1 MSLKNYI
8 DRIKP
13 NFEEGG
19 KLQAFRSV
27 FEGFETFLFVPNAT
41 SKNGVNIHDAIDSYI
56 IDQTEPMEDIVRWS
70 PYAQI
75 VADIKADKK
84 RYAKTCEKR
93 AEAGRKGAQSKYN
106 SK

>member
-1 MSLKNYI
+1 M
-8 DRIKP
+8 
-13 NFEEGG
+13 
-19 KLQAFRSV
+19 A
-27 FEGFETFLFVPNAT
+27 
-41 SKNGVNIHDAIDSYI
+41 SKKQESGYDSIVYYRRWAECLRELPANLRLAIHDAIDSYI